1 MLSAVKLCQSSSMSG
16 PSAQVKPISPKMAP
30 TSSITWPIG
39 CRLPWPSGRVGRLTS
54 TRSEASRASSAEVSS
69 AVRRASSTL
78 SISAMSSFSRAP
90 KALRSSGDIPPS
102 VFISLVTWPFLPST
116 PTRTASRAARSAAA
130 CTAPSASLRIL
141 ERSVILRSKTKKGSL
156 WCQAPSSGSLGRT
169 ASAVQQSLLE
179 GCLGL
184 IDQGLNRCRLAHG
197 QIGHHLAVDFDAGL
211 EDAVHELRIGQ
222 AMLARGGIDAL
233 DPKRAERALLV
244 APVAIGILQP
254 LLDLFDAD
262 AERILGAAA
271 IALGELENLLV
282 AGMGRY
288 APFYACHGLP
298 RVGEEV
304 ALDDAR
310 IRLGDDVHSG
320 LLAQEAVAPLAH
332 AVPLAGH
339 AMFDLARGGEA
350 KTLLSPGLGLHF
362 GHFCSFSKGY
372 APGAL
377 PPRRAGSS
385 LRSGRGNAL
394 LEPGRSK
401 ERGLYRRESAHA
413 SAGSCGTVLLIK

>member
-184 IDQGLNRCRLAHG
+184 IDQGLKRCRLAHG
-197 QIGHHLAVDFDAGL
+197 QIGHHLAVDFDSGL
-211 EDAVHELRIGQ
+211 EDAVHELRVGQ
-222 AMLARGGIDAL
+222 AMLAGRSVDAL
-233 DPKRAERALLV
+233 DPEPTERALLV
-244 APVAIGILQP
+244 AAIAIGVLKA
-254 LLDLFDAD
+254 LLDLLDAD
-262 AERILGAAA
+262 AECRLGAAA
-271 IALGELENLLV
+271 IALGELQDLLV
-282 AGMGRY
+282 TSVCSH
-288 APFYACHGLP
+288 APLYACHDLP
-298 RVGEEV
+298 LVREEV
-304 ALDDAR
+304 ALDDPGIWIGHDCHAGR
-310 IRLGDDVHSG
+310 
-320 LLAQEAVAPLAH
+320 LAQEAVAPLRH
-332 AVPLAGH
+332 AVALAHDPMLHFAGC
-339 AMFDLARGGEA
+339 REA
-350 KTLLSPGLGLHF
+350 KTLLGPALGLHL
-362 GHFCSFSKGY
+362 GHFRSFSKGY
-372 APGAL
+372 DRQSRQCPLGQTA
-377 PPRRAGSS
+377 
-385 LRSGRGNAL
+385 
-394 LEPGRSK
+394 E
-401 ERGLYRRESAHA
+401 ERGL
-413 SAGSCGTVLLIK
+413 